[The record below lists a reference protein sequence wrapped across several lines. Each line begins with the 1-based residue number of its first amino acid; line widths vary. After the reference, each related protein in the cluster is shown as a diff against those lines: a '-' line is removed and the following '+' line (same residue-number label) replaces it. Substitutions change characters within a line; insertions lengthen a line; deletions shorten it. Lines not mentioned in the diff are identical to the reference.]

1 MKPYYSDDSVTLHH
15 GPALDVL
22 ATLPDESADC
32 IVTSPPYFGLRS
44 YLPADHPDKHREHG
58 TEASPGEFIDG
69 LRAVFAEARRV
80 LAKDGTLWV
89 NIGDSYY
96 SGRGNPGPNA
106 DDKKQVA
113 RRGWVRP
120 VDRPGQEWGTPKSL
134 IGIPWRLA
142 FALQDDGWILR
153 NDIVWCLS
161 GGSWVYARTQKGEAP
176 HMLKDLVRLNPATVQ
191 LWNGER
197 WTQVLGWGPSTDTSE
212 RIELVLRSGER
223 IGATGGHQW
232 PTQRGLL
239 RTDEIKVGDII
250 RTTRLP
256 EPHRSTPAF
265 LTEDVLWLMGLYLAE
280 GSRSQSTIQ
289 LSLNASEAPWLARIE
304 RAIQHLGGTV
314 SHTLSGNNLSVR
326 CWGKVADA
334 TLRQYV
340 GGRTSRDKHLT
351 NAAWVLSNEALRHI
365 VSGYLDGDGHHDA
378 RNDRW
383 RLGFTRNY
391 ALERDLRTAAARL
404 GARVRIVPTTSDGHK
419 IFRGE
424 WRWHVSSHH
433 NTKDYGE
440 VREVRRSR
448 GRQFFDV
455 SVADEPHL
463 FALASGV
470 LTHNCKPN
478 AMPESVTDRLA
489 VRHEYVFMF
498 SRSRRYWFDLDPIR
512 EPLAYPAERP
522 QNSWARDTKE
532 ADVPGQTMR
541 QHRAD
546 RPGKGGGTNLRP
558 TGRQHLTPD
567 THGGRNP
574 GTVWTIPTTSFP
586 GAHYAVMTPALAERC
601 ILAGCRP
608 GGTVLDP
615 YSGAGTTGMVANR
628 HGRRYVGIDL
638 DAKAL
643 DLSLRTR
650 LAQGALMDTAV
661 AE

>member
-1 MKPYYSDDSVTLHH
+1 MNPPYYQDDAVTLHH

-22 ATLPDESADC
+22 ATLPDESANC

-44 YLPADHPDKHREHG
+44 YLPADHPDKHREQG
-58 TEASPGEFIDG
+58 AEASPAEFIEG
-69 LRAVFAEARRV
+69 MRAVFAEARRV

-89 NIGDSYY
+89 NIGDSYH
-96 SGRGNPGPNA
+96 SGRGNQWTAPGKSGGALTHP
-106 DDKKQVA
+106 
-113 RRGWVRP
+113 RRATCLPSSAFG
-120 VDRPGQEWGTPKSL
+120 PGKPKSL

-153 NDIVWCLS
+153 NDIVW
-161 GGSWVYARTQKGEAP
+161 A
-176 HMLKDLVRLNPATVQ
+176 
-191 LWNGER
+191 
-197 WTQVLGWGPSTDTSE
+197 
-212 RIELVLRSGER
+212 
-223 IGATGGHQW
+223 
-232 PTQRGLL
+232 
-239 RTDEIKVGDII
+239 
-250 RTTRLP
+250 
-256 EPHRSTPAF
+256 
-265 LTEDVLWLMGLYLAE
+265 
-280 GSRSQSTIQ
+280 
-289 LSLNASEAPWLARIE
+289 
-304 RAIQHLGGTV
+304 
-314 SHTLSGNNLSVR
+314 
-326 CWGKVADA
+326 
-334 TLRQYV
+334 
-340 GGRTSRDKHLT
+340 
-351 NAAWVLSNEALRHI
+351 
-365 VSGYLDGDGHHDA
+365 
-378 RNDRW
+378 
-383 RLGFTRNY
+383 
-391 ALERDLRTAAARL
+391 
-404 GARVRIVPTTSDGHK
+404 
-419 IFRGE
+419 
-424 WRWHVSSHH
+424 
-433 NTKDYGE
+433 
-440 VREVRRSR
+440 
-448 GRQFFDV
+448 
-455 SVADEPHL
+455 
-463 FALASGV
+463 
-470 LTHNCKPN
+470 KPN

-489 VRHEYVFMF
+489 VKHEYVFMF

-512 EPLAYPAERP
+512 EPLAHPAEST